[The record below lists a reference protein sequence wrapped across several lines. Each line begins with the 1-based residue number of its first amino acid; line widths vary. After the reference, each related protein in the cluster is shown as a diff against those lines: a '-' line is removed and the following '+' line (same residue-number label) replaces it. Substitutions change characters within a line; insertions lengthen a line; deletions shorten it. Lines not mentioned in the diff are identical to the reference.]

1 VWPKKIQGLIL
12 SAYFYGYLLT
22 QLLGGWL
29 SFKFGGQIILALSML
44 IGSLIT
50 ISIPFFA
57 KLNYKALFACL
68 FFTGAAHGA
77 FWPSVSSFWA
87 YWAPSVERGRLVG
100 ISSSG
105 SRIGNVVAL
114 SLGGYLCVNGF
125 GGGWPSI
132 FYYFG
137 IMGVCWFFIF
147 IALTSN
153 TPSNHKFI
161 SANEKEFILKE
172 TKKAIET
179 RLICQ
184 SRVPWKAILSS
195 KACWSIFIGV

>member
-1 VWPKKIQGLIL
+1 M
-12 SAYFYGYLLT
+12 LT
-22 QLLGGWL
+22 
-29 SFKFGGQIILALSML
+29 
-44 IGSLIT
+44 GSLCT
-50 ISIPFFA
+50 LSIPFFA
-57 KLNYKALFACL
+57 KQSYKALFACL
-68 FFTGAAHGA
+68 FLTGAAHGA

-114 SLGGYLCVNGF
+114 SLGGYLCVHGF
-125 GGGWPSI
+125 AGGWPSI
-132 FYYFG
+132 FYSFG
-137 IMGVCWFFIF
+137 IMGVCWFGLF

-153 TPSNHKFI
+153 TPSNHRFI
-161 SANEKEFILKE
+161 SVEEKEFILKE

-184 SRVPWKAILSS
+184 SKVPWKGIISS
-195 KACWSIFIGV
+195 KACWSIFIGVILILILFLTGK